1 MKRSTKTESVLETFA
16 RAVGASAGI
25 AVHTGSD
32 VADEIVQAAHRI
44 REKIAQGADRVKK
57 ASTGAKHT
65 SAARRF
71 AKAATRTSARKRTSK
86 TSAKS

>member
-32 VADEIVQAAHRI
+32 VADEIMQAAKRI
-44 REKIAQGADRVKK
+44 RQKIAQGADRVKK
-57 ASTGAKHT
+57 ASVGAQVGGK
-65 SAARRF
+65 AAR
-71 AKAATRTSARKRTSK
+71 KPAAPARKRASRTRS
-86 TSAKS
+86 